1 MRTFGTW
8 KKAVVL
14 ALLAACAVLADGA
27 KSASAQWVGVPAYE
41 SVYVPTRY
49 KLRVNGRRVARG
61 VALMPVASS
70 PVYVTSSPV
79 YVTSLPVYVPVVAET
94 RYVTSYPVANR
105 VIVRDPY
112 VSQTSFVTSPVV
124 ETRYV
129 RPFPV
134 YERIVTY
141 PY

>member
-79 YVTSLPVYVPVVAET
+79 YVPVVAET